1 MAVESIPPSFSLK
14 ILNLLKMIT
23 INGEQYLTLHEYS
36 KEKQV
41 TLQTV
46 YNWINDKKLETRKL
60 MNMTLIKL

>member
-1 MAVESIPPSFSLK
+1 MVK
-14 ILNLLKMIT
+14 

-46 YNWINDKKLETRKL
+46 YNWINNKKVETRKL